1 MHETAGA
8 QERIDVRPNETRDRE
23 TGPQDAKIVILRAA
37 RAVRLADIEKAQQ
50 ASVAVHDLEGENE
63 KKAEVGVAETAVGT
77 VAFDLVFQ
85 VSFARARP
93 DVMIGGGACAYPAFQ
108 IRLERRV
115 ERWRKG
121 TPFAAEG
128 IGKESLPRRI
138 AKRNEPRIF
147 TRWLAQAQGKI
158 EAALRR
164 IDAEKAD
171 GKVAPS
177 GATFTVSP
185 SCTACRTVAMP
196 SPKGGSAAFAKGSR
210 VLRMARGMCPRCS
223 DPGAAISIFVRRQQV
238 SLLQL

>member
-1 MHETAGA
+1 
-8 QERIDVRPNETRDRE
+8 
-23 TGPQDAKIVILRAA
+23 
-37 RAVRLADIEKAQQ
+37 
-50 ASVAVHDLEGENE
+50 
-63 KKAEVGVAETAVGT
+63 
-77 VAFDLVFQ
+77 
-85 VSFARARP
+85 
-93 DVMIGGGACAYPAFQ
+93 MIGGGACAYPAFQ

-196 SPKGGSAAFAKGSR
+196 SPKGGSAAFAKVPSR

-238 SLLQL
+238 SLLQLLQLSISKRGKTGGGMNLRFTGGHELDLFWECCRPPTSMAYRTPI